1 MQSAEKKRKAHAT
14 NGRLVAKGATF
25 RMSAQSTVPIPAS
38 ARNTN
43 IVQPEG
49 ISFGERVFTEPRRYP
64 TTMGGP
70 NFLVPT
76 EQGLYA
82 ILTPDESC
90 GPRPFAILFIGEARN
105 LSQRLTRDHEK
116 YAEWMKSAGRGLYFA
131 YHLTIGYT
139 YDQRREAEVELV
151 KAYKPACNVHLD
163 ATPTLRGLTWLRT
176 APPARLR

>member
-1 MQSAEKKRKAHAT
+1 
-14 NGRLVAKGATF
+14 
-25 RMSAQSTVPIPAS
+25 MSAQSTVPIPAS